1 MLSARG
7 SPSATIAVS
16 GSGFTVELGAGY
28 GQLQFLSG
36 AIDETVVL
44 QAGGTD
50 EISGFNPNAG
60 DVLDLCTLIAG
71 SNLDLAAVSA
81 SIGAYVTVSD
91 QGTNADLL
99 FDPSG
104 HGGGGVVAIL
114 DNLGSAVASLPD
126 LTNRGALK
134 FS

>member
-16 GSGFTVELGAGY
+16 GSGFTVEVGAGY

-91 QGTNADLL
+91 QGTRACHQLSQTTL
-99 FDPSG
+99 ATSWTAARKFR
-104 HGGGGVVAIL
+104 
-114 DNLGSAVASLPD
+114 AV
-126 LTNRGALK
+126 